1 MSGKGVAGDELLD
14 HIYDIALEP
23 DRFEQLVDRWA
34 GRLGR
39 GRASWNLE
47 AFADPALGG
56 HLARAERVL
65 SEIVEAATDSRD
77 RARDW
82 VEGLRSAA
90 VVVDRGGTVVAAN
103 DAARSGLGLR
113 AGSHLREMPVAVSDR
128 DELAALAGRLAVAS
142 SVGHR
147 LLRLQ
152 MAKDKA
158 PVLVRLVEAPAG
170 SVGYVGIVTSLLGW
184 PTHLTAELKAAFA
197 LTDTELDVLRQL
209 VAGSSVKEICAKT
222 GRSEPTLRTHIAAL
236 LAKTDTR
243 SQLELV
249 RMTLA
254 LLDAAEPAPAIDPL
268 QAPPGIAPA
277 ANHYETHFLPDG
289 RRADYLLVG
298 ARVGRPALFLPT
310 DIGFT
315 RFPPAAEAWLA
326 RRAITLV
333 VPVRA
338 GYGHSSPPPARRR
351 VFDVAVEDM
360 LSLLDALAIARLPV
374 LAMCDDFRLAVELAS
389 QAPQRVT
396 AIVAMGPTPPASAP
410 EHFQRMGKWTRLIA
424 ANARHAPGA
433 LPFLAMAGFH
443 FARRIGPKRFMQTL
457 LADSPSDLAQ
467 LDDDAVMTAI
477 LQGSEIAI
485 GPRFSAHAAYAAG
498 VVVGHGSDWTELL
511 ERCPVPM
518 VLFAGAEDPLSP
530 IETTRE
536 YAARLPNIV
545 LNEYPHLGALLY
557 PIWPEIFAELERR
570 LID

>member
-1 MSGKGVAGDELLD
+1 MSGKGVARDDLLD

-65 SEIVEAATDSRD
+65 SEIVEATTDGRD

-82 VEGLRSAA
+82 VAGLRSAA
-90 VVVDRGGTVVAAN
+90 VIVDRGGTVIAAN
-103 DAARSGLGLR
+103 EGARSGLGLR
-113 AGSHLREMPVAVSDR
+113 VGGHLKDMPVAAADR
-128 DELAALAGRLAVAS
+128 DELAALTGRLAVAS
-142 SVGHR
+142 SKGHR

-152 MAKDKA
+152 MTEGTA
-158 PVLVRLVEAPAG
+158 PVLVRLVEAPGG
-170 SVGYVGIVTSLLGW
+170 SVGYVGIVTSMLGW
-184 PTHLTAELKAAFA
+184 PRHLSAELKAAFE

-209 VAGSSVKEICAKT
+209 VSGSSVKEICART
-222 GRSEPTLRTHIAAL
+222 GRSEPTLRTHIASL
-236 LAKTDTR
+236 LDKTDTR
-243 SQLELV
+243 SQMELV

-254 LLDAAEPAPAIDPL
+254 LLDAAEPAPPIDPL
-268 QAPPGIAPA
+268 AAPPGVSPGE
-277 ANHYETHFLPDG
+277 NHYETHFLADG

-298 ARVGRPALFLPT
+298 ARGGRPALFLPN

-315 RFPPAAEAWLA
+315 RFPRAAEAWLA

-351 VFDVAVEDM
+351 VLDVAVDDM
-360 LSLLDALAIARLPV
+360 QALLDALDIARLPV
-374 LAMCDDFRLAVELAS
+374 VSMQDDFRIAVELATK
-389 QAPQRVT
+389 APQRIT
-396 AIVAMGPTPPASAP
+396 AIVAMAPTLPASAP
-410 EHFQRMGKWTRLIA
+410 EHFKRMGKWTRLIA

-433 LPFLAMAGFH
+433 LPFIAMAGFH
-443 FARRIGPKRFMQTL
+443 FARRIGAKRFMQTL
-457 LADSPSDLAQ
+457 LADSPADLAQ
-467 LDDDAVMTAI
+467 LDDAEVMTAI

-498 VVVGHGSDWTELL
+498 VVAGHGSDWSPLL

-536 YAARLPNIV
+536 FAARVAGIELREHPR
-545 LNEYPHLGALLY
+545 LGALLY
-557 PIWPEIFAELERR
+557 PLWPEIFAELERR
-570 LID
+570 LGD